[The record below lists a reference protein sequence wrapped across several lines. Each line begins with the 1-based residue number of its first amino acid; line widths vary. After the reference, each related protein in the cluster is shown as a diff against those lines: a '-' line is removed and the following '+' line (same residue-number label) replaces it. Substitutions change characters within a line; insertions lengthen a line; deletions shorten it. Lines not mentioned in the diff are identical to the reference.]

1 MSVSLGIY
9 KGRRFDS
16 FASLFIADVPVSFQ
30 TVWDNVWSKA
40 VSECRIRLFSI
51 NNDFVVNDIPT
62 VLAELDTICHWSGDN
77 ISKDTP
83 YIQNR
88 IGELK
93 EYLSRFYQEHKD
105 EDYWFDL
112 G

>member
-1 MSVSLGIY
+1 M
-9 KGRRFDS
+9 
-16 FASLFIADVPVSFQ
+16 
-30 TVWDNVWSKA
+30 
-40 VSECRIRLFSI
+40 
-51 NNDFVVNDIPT
+51 
-62 VLAELDTICHWSGDN
+62 LAELDTIYLWSGDN